1 MSTIGDKIRELRTSK
16 NLTQQELGDLL
27 HIRKQTVY
35 KWEKGINIPDSETLS
50 KLASIFEC
58 TTDYLVGK
66 SDIPYIKTLEDEDY
80 AIKVGDYPHDLT
92 PEEVSIL
99 INKLK
104 EYRFDVDSLI
114 KEIKKEKN

>member
-1 MSTIGDKIRELRTSK
+1 MSTIGDKIRELRLSK
-16 NLTQQELGDLL
+16 NLTQQELGNLM

-50 KLASIFEC
+50 KLASVLEC

-66 SDIPYIKTLEDEDY
+66 SDNPSIRLIENDDYEINIK
-80 AIKVGDYPHDLT
+80 DYPNNLT
-92 PEEVSIL
+92 PEEVTIL

-114 KEIKKEKN
+114 KEIKKEKK

>member
-1 MSTIGDKIRELRTSK
+1 MSTIGDKIRELRVSK

-50 KLASIFEC
+50 ELASIFEC

-66 SDIPYIKTLEDEDY
+66 SDNHSIRTIENDNY
-80 AIKVGDYPHDLT
+80 AIKVKDYPHDLT
-92 PEEVSIL
+92 PEEVTIL

-104 EYRFDVDSLI
+104 EYRFDVDGLI
-114 KEIKKEKN
+114 KEIKKEKK